1 MDVPDPGGGGAHQ
14 RLRQGILEE
23 ACLPLRSNPANS
35 LKQNEKPQ
43 ALMEAF

>member
-1 MDVPDPGGGGAHQ
+1 MDVLDPRAAPQ
-14 RLRQGILEE
+14 RLRQGILNH
-23 ACLPLRSNPANS
+23 ACLPLQNNPANS